1 MLHTHPSS
9 KAYSPE
15 ELAIL
20 QQAFDSVWAMLY
32 SHVYMDDEAT
42 VKKLNMAL
50 SDAVLSLAAEGI
62 TDPLQLKR
70 KAAEHMLLTSF

>member
-1 MLHTHPSS
+1 MLHTHPSSS

-20 QQAFDSVWAMLY
+20 QQAFRFCLGDALFPRD
-32 SHVYMDDEAT
+32 MDDEAT

-50 SDAVLSLAAEGI
+50 SDTVLSLAVE
-62 TDPLQLKR
+62 
-70 KAAEHMLLTSF
+70 ELLILFS